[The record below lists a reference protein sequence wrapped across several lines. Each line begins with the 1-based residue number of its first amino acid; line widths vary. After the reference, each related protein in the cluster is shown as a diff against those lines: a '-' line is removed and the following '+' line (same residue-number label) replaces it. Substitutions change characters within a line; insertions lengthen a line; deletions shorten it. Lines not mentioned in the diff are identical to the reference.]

1 MQRWHSE
8 IFDIGIHPAMIRIAG
23 IVVPVMF
30 GSDIPGF
37 EDIGVQIKN
46 PIAPCAKFT
55 QVREW
60 QTPEYR
66 YGKL

>member
-1 MQRWHSE
+1 
-8 IFDIGIHPAMIRIAG
+8 MIRIAG

-30 GSDIPGF
+30 GSGIPGF

-46 PIAPCAKFT
+46 PITPCAKFT